1 MKQKILALFRPTR
14 KETNYMETPT
24 HTAPPVDLDRLVLL
38 LNEAYVFIGMP
49 HKALHPWRIALD
61 EWQAKVEQ
69 ETGWN
74 HFAEFRKFEQNT
86 RAQEGDSLS

>member
-1 MKQKILALFRPTR
+1 MKTTETILI
-14 KETNYMETPT
+14 
-24 HTAPPVDLDRLVLL
+24 PPVDLDRLVLL
-38 LNEAYVFIGMP
+38 LNEAYIFIGMP

-74 HFAEFRKFEQNT
+74 HFAEVKKFEQNSQ
-86 RAQEGDSLS
+86 AQSSAGLTYKTQ